1 MQDSNPI
8 LLQAQPFQHTLLQI
22 EDNQANA
29 LLVEMM
35 LAERSDLKLLTAI
48 NGYQGIR
55 ASGHQGISM
64 ASSHK
69 PDIILMDI
77 NMPDIGCLAA
87 LKILRENPATAPIP
101 VIALSSNAYPRQIE
115 EGLKAGFFLYLTK
128 PFKLDDLMGAIDVA
142 LLNAAENLLTN

>member
-1 MQDSNPI
+1 MQDSNPN
-8 LLQAQPFQHTLLQI
+8 LTQVQPFQHTLLQI

-48 NGYQGIR
+48 NGYQGI
-55 ASGHQGISM
+55 SM

-77 NMPDIGCLAA
+77 NMPDIGGLAA
-87 LKILRENPATAPIP
+87 LKILRENPAIVKVCQTPALRRRTVRMQQTLAGRRQRSLREETAGYTG
-101 VIALSSNAYPRQIE
+101 AY
-115 EGLKAGFFLYLTK
+115 
-128 PFKLDDLMGAIDVA
+128 
-142 LLNAAENLLTN
+142 

>member
-55 ASGHQGISM
+55 AS
-64 ASSHK
+64 SHK

-115 EGLKAGFFLYLTK
+115 EGLKTGFFLYLTK
-128 PFKLDDLMGAIDVA
+128 PFKLDELMGAIDAA
-142 LLNAAENLLTN
+142 LRSAAENLLTN

>member
-1 MQDSNPI
+1 MQDSNPN
-8 LLQAQPFQHTLLQI
+8 LTQVQPFQHTLLQI

-48 NGYQGIR
+48 NGYQGI
-55 ASGHQGISM
+55 SM

-77 NMPDIGCLAA
+77 NMPDIGGLAA

>member
-1 MQDSNPI
+1 MQDSNPN
-8 LLQAQPFQHTLLQI
+8 LTQVQPFQHTLLQI

-48 NGYQGIR
+48 TGY
-55 ASGHQGISM
+55 QGISM

-77 NMPDIGCLAA
+77 NMPDIGGLAA
-87 LKILRENPATAPIP
+87 LKILRENPAIVKVCQTPALRRRTVRMQQTLAGRRQRSLREETAGYTG
-101 VIALSSNAYPRQIE
+101 AY
-115 EGLKAGFFLYLTK
+115 
-128 PFKLDDLMGAIDVA
+128 
-142 LLNAAENLLTN
+142 